1 MNVIYAVTMY
11 KAAALKSQ
19 NIRDVITSSF
29 ETWKMLDR
37 IQFPNMSNARIWF
50 EGRRPESTV
59 TETDDGL
66 EVTFF
71 VLTEEQ
77 VKPDGQATRV
87 EVLDMALPKT

>member
-11 KAAALKSQ
+11 KAAVLKSQ
-19 NIRDVITSSF
+19 NIRDVITSSCGI
-29 ETWKMLDR
+29 WKTLDR
-37 IQFPNMSNARIWF
+37 IQFPSMSNARIWF
-50 EGRRPESTV
+50 EGRRPEAYV
-59 TETDDGL
+59 TKTDDGF

-77 VKPDGQATRV
+77 IKPDGQATRV